1 MAQIILYSVG
11 LLQRGVQLHSI
22 ANNPRELNMSG
33 GFNKGNE
40 GTLGIWSELMK
51 SLNPFYFSYAAF
63 FKLQSLLEQ
72 EHHRTTHKA
81 GAW

>member
-40 GTLGIWSELMK
+40 GTLGI
-51 SLNPFYFSYAAF
+51 
-63 FKLQSLLEQ
+63 
-72 EHHRTTHKA
+72 
-81 GAW
+81 